1 MHVLAAVAIYTVLRC
16 ALEHSV
22 DVALSAGHVE
32 VRACQL
38 ERGPIVIEGGRLP
51 AARRVTLRAVGAEL
65 TVVCIVFT
73 VAIHTVLWR
82 ALEELVGMTS
92 GTRCVR
98 MLPDQL
104 EGRLVVVKG
113 RWFPPDRRMA
123 LGTLRAQ
130 YTLVRVI

>member
-1 MHVLAAVAIYTVLRC
+1 VTVYTVLRC
-16 ALEHSV
+16 TFEHSV
-22 DVALSAGHVE
+22 DVALSASHVE

-38 ERGPIVIEGGRLP
+38 ECGPIVIEGGRLP
-51 AARRVTLRAVGAEL
+51 APRRVTLRAVGAEL
-65 TVVCIVFT
+65 TVVCIVFA
-73 VAIHTVLWR
+73 VAIHAVLWR
-82 ALEELVGMTS
+82 ALKELVGMAL
-92 GTRCVR
+92 GARCVR

-104 EGRLVVVKG
+104 EGGLVVIKG